1 MNNKKKKKFFDLN
14 IYRREDL
21 AKNSFQILE
30 DKNVPLPAIVEIS
43 NSGTCNRSCSFCP
56 RSDPNYP
63 DIREFI
69 TSELHEKIIKQLSEV
84 DYQGVISYSGFNE
97 PLLNKNIYRDIR
109 QVKDYLP
116 KAKIEI
122 VTNGDVLNISRLKKL
137 FDHGLTTILISVYD
151 GPKDYE
157 KFEKMCKDANLHF
170 LQYMVRKRYLN
181 EDNDFGIT
189 INNRSGNLTNSEYKI
204 LPLKEPLKKKCNYPS
219 YNFFIDYNGDVLM
232 CSHDWG
238 KKMILGNMVNQNFLD
253 IWTSK
258 KSNVVR
264 KKLNGS
270 DRNFSPCNVCDVEGT
285 LIGNDH
291 SNAWNSINGQK

>member
-204 LPLKEPLKKKCNYPS
+204 LPLKEPLKKKCTYPS

-238 KKMILGNMVNQNFLD
+238 KKNILGNLNTNTIFN
-253 IWTSK
+253 IWMSENAK
-258 KSNVVR
+258 KSRSN
-264 KKLNGS
+264 LANS
-270 DRNFSPCNVCDVEGT
+270 DRGFSPCDVCDVKGN
-285 LIGNDH
+285 LIGETH
-291 SNAWNSINGQK
+291 IKAWKNLR

>member
-1 MNNKKKKKFFDLN
+1 MKNDKIKFFDVN

-21 AKNSFQILE
+21 AKNNLQFIE
-30 DKNVPLPAIVEIS
+30 NKNIPLPAIVEIS
-43 NSGTCNRSCSFCP
+43 NSGTCNRVCSFCP

-63 DIREFI
+63 DLKEFI
-69 TSELHEKIIKQLSEV
+69 SSELHEKIFKQLSEV

-109 QVKDYLP
+109 QARDYLP

-151 GPKDYE
+151 GPEDYA
-157 KFEKMCKDANLHF
+157 KFEKMCKDANLHYS
-170 LQYMVRKRYLN
+170 QYMVRKRYLS

-189 INNRSGNLTNSEYKI
+189 INNRSGNLASAEHKI
-204 LPLKEPLKKKCNYPS
+204 LPLQEPLKKKCTYPS
-219 YNFFIDYNGDVLM
+219 YTFFIDYNGDVLM

-238 KKMILGNMVNQNFLD
+238 KRMILGNMKNQNFLD

-258 KSNVVR
+258 KSNFVR
-264 KKLNGS
+264 KKLNAAE
-270 DRNFSPCNVCDVEGT
+270 RNFSPSTVFDVEGT
-285 LIGNDH
+285 LIGKEQ
-291 SNAWNSINGQK
+291 SKAWDKIIEQK